1 MNEDHVISLKYAN
14 QNPQEE
20 RPAPIPPKKRRTKRV
35 FKKLLP
41 LALVVMVLVV
51 GAYAAMYF
59 FRQPPPQSGDVRDM
73 VARVSRLMVLP
84 DEAPTVALVS
94 DLEKLQGQAFFARAQ
109 KGDVVLM
116 YPKAQK
122 AILYSPTLDKILE
135 VAPITND
142 TQQ

>member
-1 MNEDHVISLKYAN
+1 MNEDHVISLRPTHHA
-14 QNPQEE
+14 PQEQE
-20 RPAPIPPKKRRTKRV
+20 PAPKPKKRRMKRLL
-35 FKKLLP
+35 KKLLP
-41 LALVVMVLVV
+41 LVLIVAVLAV
-51 GAYAAMYF
+51 GAYAAMQYL
-59 FRQPPPQSGDVRDM
+59 RQPSPLSGDVREV

-94 DLEKLQGQAFFARAQ
+94 DLEKLKGQAFFARAQ
-109 KGDVVLM
+109 AGDVVLM

-122 AILYSPTLDKILE
+122 AILYSTTLDKILE